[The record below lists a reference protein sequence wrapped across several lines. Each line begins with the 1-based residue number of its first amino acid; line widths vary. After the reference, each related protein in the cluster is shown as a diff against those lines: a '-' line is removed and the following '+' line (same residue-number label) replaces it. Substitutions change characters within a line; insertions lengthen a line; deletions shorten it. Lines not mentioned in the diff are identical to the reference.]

1 MPLVKTEP
9 GREAL
14 QKRDRTL
21 SPRERQ
27 ILVITDGSRTRG
39 QLLELLGL
47 SAATQ
52 IDHLMQ
58 LGFLQNME
66 RAPALLSHGSAP
78 APAPTPLPEARRSL
92 VATKVYC
99 TDMLQ
104 LIREP
109 EAAAVMRAIQSS
121 ASEAEL
127 MDKVLLCLRYLQEN
141 TAASYASKVAARLAE
156 IVPLQYCE
164 SLAECTAAGQ
174 PAHH

>member
-14 QKRDRTL
+14 QKRDRAL

-27 ILVITDGSRTRG
+27 ILVITDGSRTRS

-58 LGFLQNME
+58 LGFLQNLE
-66 RAPALLSHGSAP
+66 RAPAALSHGSTPALAP
-78 APAPTPLPEARRSL
+78 APEARRSL

-109 EAAAVMRAIQSS
+109 EAATVMRAIQSS